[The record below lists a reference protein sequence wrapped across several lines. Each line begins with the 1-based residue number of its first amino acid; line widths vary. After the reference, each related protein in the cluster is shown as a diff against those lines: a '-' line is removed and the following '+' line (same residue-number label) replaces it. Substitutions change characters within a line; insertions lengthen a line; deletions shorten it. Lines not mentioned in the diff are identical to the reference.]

1 MQIKGTQKMDVFV
14 SLVQR
19 WAELAQTEGK
29 TLFQQEQL
37 VMMRERIEKLK

>member
-1 MQIKGTQKMDVFV
+1 MQIKTADKLDVFV

-37 VMMRERIEKLK
+37 VMVRERIEKLK